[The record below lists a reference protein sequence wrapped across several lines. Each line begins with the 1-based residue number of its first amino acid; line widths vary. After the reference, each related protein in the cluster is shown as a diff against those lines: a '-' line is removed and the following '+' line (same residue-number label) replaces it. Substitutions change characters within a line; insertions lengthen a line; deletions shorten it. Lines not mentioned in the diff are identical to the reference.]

1 MICSPAPSSKQ
12 RYPSGRSPIGRAKF
26 TYSPGYYVLLV
37 VGLALLA
44 IGWIGERQDWS
55 ATVTFVLFIA
65 GAAALAGGTLFRHRV
80 DS

>member
-1 MICSPAPSSKQ
+1 MAKV
-12 RYPSGRSPIGRAKF
+12 KF
-26 TYSPGYYVLLV
+26 TYSPGYFVLLV

-44 IGWIGERQDWS
+44 VGWIGERQDWS
-55 ATVTFVLFIA
+55 ATVTLVLFIA